1 MPAEIERYAEVL
13 SLSPIGC
20 LLVEQG
26 IIRKANSEAI
36 ETMGIPSDRLLG
48 VPLAELLVP
57 EYEAA
62 CLDLLHRATNETD
75 TGTKSEPVR
84 LARGLAPMELM
95 ARGMSDELVMVGV
108 RSMSNEHYYSAQ
120 AGGALT
126 HDTVTGFPD
135 HYHVLSQLHERLAAP
150 HKKPLALMCLWI
162 DELPDLAETYGKRAV
177 HRVMREA
184 GQRIQE
190 RLRGPDVLG
199 RFDEAGFLVMM
210 SSDSTP
216 EQLTDIAERLRAE
229 VAFPV
234 ELDRGLVS
242 FTASVV
248 VGSITNQRP
257 SIERVLA
264 LLEAAANRAANS
276 GGNRT
281 DYLSI

>member
-1 MPAEIERYAEVL
+1 MSADLERYSEVM
-13 SLSPIGC
+13 SLAPIGC
-20 LLVEQG
+20 LLVEHG
-26 IIRKANSEAI
+26 VIRKANPEAI
-36 ETMGIPSDRLLG
+36 ETMGIPGDRLVG

-57 EYEAA
+57 EYEGA
-62 CLDLLHRATNETD
+62 CLQLLQRAVSESEPA
-75 TGTKSEPVR
+75 TKSESVR
-84 LARGLAPMELM
+84 LARGLAPMELLARRM
-95 ARGMSDELVMVGV
+95 ADEVVMVGV
-108 RSMSNEHYYSAQ
+108 RSMANEHYYSAQ

-135 HYHVLSQLHERLAAP
+135 HYHVLSQLHERLGAP

-162 DELPDLAETYGKRAV
+162 DELPEMAETYGKRAV

-199 RFDEAGFLVMM
+199 RFDDAGFLVMM

-216 EQLTDIAERLRAE
+216 DQLTDIAERLRAE

-242 FTASVV
+242 FTASIV

-281 DYLSI
+281 DYLSL

>member
-1 MPAEIERYAEVL
+1 MSADIERYEEVL
-13 SLSPIGC
+13 NHSPIGC
-20 LLVEQG
+20 LLVETG
-26 IIRKANSEAI
+26 VIRMVNEEAV
-36 ETMGIPSDRLLG
+36 ETMGIPRDRMLG

-57 EYEAA
+57 EYETACIELLERAA
-62 CLDLLHRATNETD
+62 NEPNTSD
-75 TGTKSEPVR
+75 SEPVR
-84 LARGLAPMELM
+84 LARALAPMELL
-95 ARGMSDELVMVGV
+95 ARGLENDVVMVGI

-135 HYHVLSQLHERLAAP
+135 HYHVLSQLHERLAVP
-150 HKKPLALMCLWI
+150 HKKPMALMCLWI
-162 DELPDLAETYGKRAV
+162 DELPGMAETYGKRAV

-184 GQRIQE
+184 GQRLQD
-190 RLRGPDVLG
+190 RLRAPDVLG
-199 RFDEAGFLVMM
+199 RFDDAGFLVMM

-216 EQLTDIAERLRAE
+216 EQLTDIAERLRGE
-229 VAFPV
+229 IAFPV

-281 DYLSI
+281 DFLTI

>member
-1 MPAEIERYAEVL
+1 MSADIERYSEVL

-26 IIRKANSEAI
+26 VIRKANSEAI
-36 ETMGIPSDRLLG
+36 ETMGIPGDRLLG

-62 CLDLLHRATNETD
+62 CLDMLHRAAVGGEP
-75 TGTKSEPVR
+75 GTKSEPVR
-84 LARGLAPMELM
+84 LARGLAPMELL
-95 ARGMSDELVMVGV
+95 ARGMGDDIVMVGV
-108 RSMSNEHYYSAQ
+108 RSMANEHYYSAQ

-162 DELPDLAETYGKRAV
+162 DELPDMADTYGKRAV

-199 RFDEAGFLVMM
+199 RFDDAGFLVMM

>member
-13 SLSPIGC
+13 GLAPIGC

-36 ETMGIPSDRLLG
+36 ETMGIPSDRLVG

-62 CLDLLHRATNETD
+62 CLDLLHRAAIESD

-108 RSMSNEHYYSAQ
+108 RSMANEHYYSAQ

-162 DELPDLAETYGKRAV
+162 DELPDMAETYGKRAV

>member
-13 SLSPIGC
+13 SLAPIGC

-26 IIRKANSEAI
+26 VIRKANSEAI
-36 ETMGIPSDRLLG
+36 ETMGIPSDRLVG

-62 CLDLLHRATNETD
+62 CLDLLHRACTETEP
-75 TGTKSEPVR
+75 GTKSEPVR

-108 RSMSNEHYYSAQ
+108 RSMANEHYYSAQ

-162 DELPDLAETYGKRAV
+162 DELPDMAETYGKRAV

>member
-1 MPAEIERYAEVL
+1 MSAEIERYEEVL
-13 SLSPIGC
+13 NHSPIGC
-20 LLVEQG
+20 LLLEDGV
-26 IIRKANSEAI
+26 IRMANDEAV
-36 ETMGIPSDRLLG
+36 ETMGIPRDRLLG

-57 EYEAA
+57 EYETA
-62 CLDLLHRATNETD
+62 CLELLERATTQPNVSD
-75 TGTKSEPVR
+75 SEPVR
-84 LARGLAPMELM
+84 LARALAPMELL
-95 ARGMSDELVMVGV
+95 ARGLDSDIVMVGV

-135 HYHVLSQLHERLAAP
+135 HYHVLSQLHERLAVP
-150 HKKPLALMCLWI
+150 HKKPMALMCLWI
-162 DELPDLAETYGKRAV
+162 DELPQMADTYGKRAV

-184 GQRIQE
+184 GQRLQD
-190 RLRGPDVLG
+190 RLRAPDVLG
-199 RFDEAGFLVMM
+199 RFDDAGFLVMM

-216 EQLTDIAERLRAE
+216 EQLTDIAERLRGE
-229 VAFPV
+229 IAFPV

-281 DYLSI
+281 DFLTI

>member
-1 MPAEIERYAEVL
+1 MSADIERYEEVL
-13 SLSPIGC
+13 SLAPIGC
-20 LLVEQG
+20 LLVEDG
-26 IIRKANSEAI
+26 VIRKANPEAI
-36 ETMGIPSDRLLG
+36 ETMGIPDERLVG

-62 CLDLLHRATNETD
+62 CLELLRQAVTD
-75 TGTKSEPVR
+75 TDAVTRSESVR
-84 LARGLAPMELM
+84 LARGLAPMELL
-95 ARGMSDELVMVGV
+95 ARPLRADVVLVGV
-108 RSMSNEHYYSAQ
+108 RSMANEHYYSAQ

-150 HKKPLALMCLWI
+150 NRKPLAIMCLWI
-162 DELPDLAETYGKRAV
+162 DELPDMAQKYGNRAV

-190 RLRGPDVLG
+190 RLRGPDILG
-199 RFDEAGFLVMM
+199 RFDDAGFLVMM

-216 EQLTDIAERLRAE
+216 EQLTEIAERLRAE

-242 FTASVV
+242 FTTSVV
-248 VGSITNQRP
+248 VGSITTQRP
-257 SIERVLA
+257 SIERILA
-264 LLEAAANRAANS
+264 LLEAAAHRAANS

-281 DYLSI
+281 DYLSV

>member
-1 MPAEIERYAEVL
+1 
-13 SLSPIGC
+13 
-20 LLVEQG
+20 
-26 IIRKANSEAI
+26 
-36 ETMGIPSDRLLG
+36 
-48 VPLAELLVP
+48 
-57 EYEAA
+57 
-62 CLDLLHRATNETD
+62 
-75 TGTKSEPVR
+75 
-84 LARGLAPMELM
+84 M
-95 ARGMSDELVMVGV
+95 AD
-108 RSMSNEHYYSAQ
+108 
-120 AGGALT
+120 
-126 HDTVTGFPD
+126 
-135 HYHVLSQLHERLAAP
+135 
-150 HKKPLALMCLWI
+150 
-162 DELPDLAETYGKRAV
+162 TYGKRAV
-177 HRVMREA
+177 HRVMRET
-184 GQRIQE
+184 GHRIQE

-248 VGSITNQRP
+248 VGSITHQRP

-281 DYLSI
+281 DFLTI

>member
-1 MPAEIERYAEVL
+1 MSAEIERYEEVL

-20 LLVEQG
+20 LLVEAG
-26 IIRKANSEAI
+26 IIRMANEEAV
-36 ETMGIPSDRLLG
+36 ETMGIPRDRLLG

-57 EYEAA
+57 EFEAS
-62 CLDLLHRATNETD
+62 CLDLLERAAAEPRTTETE
-75 TGTKSEPVR
+75 SVR
-84 LARGLAPMELM
+84 LARALAPMELL
-95 ARGMSDELVMVGV
+95 ARGLNAEVVMVGI

-135 HYHVLSQLHERLAAP
+135 HYHVLSQLHERLAVP
-150 HKKPLALMCLWI
+150 HKKPMALMCLWI
-162 DELPDLAETYGKRAV
+162 DELPEMADTYGKRAV

-184 GQRIQE
+184 GQRLQN
-190 RLRGPDVLG
+190 RLRAPDVLG
-199 RFDEAGFLVMM
+199 RFDDAGFLVMM

-216 EQLTDIAERLRAE
+216 DQLTEIAERLRAE
-229 VAFPV
+229 IAFPV

-242 FTASVV
+242 FTASIV

-276 GGNRT
+276 GGNRI
-281 DYLSI
+281 DYLTI

>member
-1 MPAEIERYAEVL
+1 MSAELEQYENVL
-13 SLSPIGC
+13 NLSPIGC
-20 LLVEQG
+20 LLVEDG

-36 ETMGIPSDRLLG
+36 ETMGIPSERLLG

-57 EYEAA
+57 EYEGA
-62 CLDLLHRATNETD
+62 CLDLLHQAATTD
-75 TGTKSEPVR
+75 DQRTRSEPVR
-84 LARGLAPMELM
+84 LARGLAPMEFL
-95 ARGMSDELVMVGV
+95 ARGLPQEMVMVGV
-108 RSMSNEHYYSAQ
+108 RSMANEHYYSAQ

-135 HYHVLSQLHERLAAP
+135 HYHVLSQLHDRLAAP
-150 HKKPLALMCLWI
+150 NKKPLALLCLWV
-162 DELPDLAETYGKRAV
+162 DELPGMAETYGKRAV
-177 HRVMREA
+177 HRVMRET

-199 RFDEAGFLVMM
+199 RFDDAGFLVMM
-210 SSDSTP
+210 SSDSSAD
-216 EQLTDIAERLRAE
+216 QLTDIAERLRGE

-248 VGSITNQRP
+248 VGSITHQRP
-257 SIERVLA
+257 SIERILA

-281 DYLSI
+281 DFLTI

>member
-1 MPAEIERYAEVL
+1 MSGDIEQYEEAL
-13 SLSPIGC
+13 NLSPIGC
-20 LLVEQG
+20 LLVQDG
-26 IIRKANSEAI
+26 VIRMANPEAI
-36 ETMGIPSDRLLG
+36 ETMGIPGDRMLG
-48 VPLAELLVP
+48 VPLVELLVP
-57 EYEAA
+57 EYETA
-62 CLDLLHRATNETD
+62 CQDLLERIGSDVNAV
-75 TGTKSEPVR
+75 GAEPVR
-84 LARGLAPMELM
+84 LARALAPIELM
-95 ARGMSDELVMVGV
+95 ARGLDAGVVIVGV
-108 RSMSNEHYYSAQ
+108 RSMANEHYYSAQ

-135 HYHVLSQLHERLAAP
+135 HYHVLSQLHDRLAAP
-150 HKKPLALMCLWI
+150 HKKPMALLCLWI
-162 DELPDLAETYGKRAV
+162 DELPDMAETHGKRAV

-184 GQRIQE
+184 GQRLQD
-190 RLRGPDVLG
+190 RLRAPDLLG

-229 VAFPV
+229 IAFPV

-257 SIERVLA
+257 SIERILA

-281 DYLSI
+281 DYLTI

>member
-13 SLSPIGC
+13 SLAPIGC

-57 EYEAA
+57 EYEEA
-62 CLDLLHRATNETD
+62 CLDLLHRATNETEP
-75 TGTKSEPVR
+75 GAKSEPVR
-84 LARGLAPMELM
+84 LARGLAPMELI

-108 RSMSNEHYYSAQ
+108 RSMANEHYYSAQ

-162 DELPDLAETYGKRAV
+162 DELPDMAETYGKRAV